1 MLWDINLAGFQL
13 TRAEWAALDEESRN
27 ALLEAV
33 STTDDRAERKATRR
47 APTAPVYR

>member
-33 STTDDRAERKATRR
+33 STPDERPKRKAPQR
-47 APTAPVYR
+47 APTSPTYR

>member
-13 TRAEWAALDEESRN
+13 TRAEWAALDDESRT

-33 STTDDRAERKATRR
+33 AATDERPERTPKRR
-47 APTAPVYR
+47 APTAPVCR